1 MDRLKLK
8 VHNPGWGIALTCLAA
23 LYSTVAGCGKSG
35 SACTVSGRVLIEG
48 SPLAAGTI
56 MFVPIEGTLGGVA
69 GGAMKNGIY
78 AIRNGLQPGQ
88 YRVEIR
94 QPRSSKRRI
103 PKPFGT
109 PGETIE
115 GTEESIHETYND
127 TSTLRAVLEAG
138 ANEVD
143 FTLRLRT

>member
-1 MDRLKLK
+1 MWDGASYFGQT
-8 VHNPGWGIALTCLAA
+8 NPQTTGGYGW
-23 LYSTVAGCGKSG
+23 
-35 SACTVSGRVLIEG
+35 
-48 SPLAAGTI
+48 
-56 MFVPIEGTLGGVA
+56 
-69 GGAMKNGIY
+69 Y
-78 AIRNGLQPGQ
+78 AFYPQPGQ